1 METVNLGTVAEKCEG
16 WTNFYRIVL
25 TDLSG
30 TGAATLVVN
39 LTPLAVGDYVRNTAY
54 YLQAAFTSGTVTAL
68 KLDVGVN
75 GAATT
80 LINQIEVLTAT
91 PAACGIWNGASAD
104 GGGYITTAAKTLQAQ
119 FTATGG
125 NLTALTAGEVWIW
138 IAINKLSVRK

>member
-1 METVNLGTVAEKCEG
+1 METVNLGTVQERADG

-25 TDLSG
+25 ADLSG
-30 TGAATLVVN
+30 TGATSLVVN
-39 LTPLAVGDYVRNTAY
+39 LTTLAVGDYVRLAAY
-54 YLQAAFTSGTVTAL
+54 YLQTAFTSGTITAL

-80 LINQIEVLTAT
+80 LINQAETLTAT
-91 PAACGIWNGASAD
+91 PAACAIWNGASAD
-104 GGGYITTAAKTLQAQ
+104 GGGYITTATKTLQAQ

-138 IAINKLSVRK
+138 IAISRLGVRK